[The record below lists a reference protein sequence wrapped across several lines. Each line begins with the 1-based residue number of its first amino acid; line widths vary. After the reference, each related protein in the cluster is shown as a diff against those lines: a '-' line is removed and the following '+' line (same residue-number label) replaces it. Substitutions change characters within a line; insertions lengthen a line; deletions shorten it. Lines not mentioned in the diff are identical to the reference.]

1 MTGANG
7 SAGGGGPQY
16 GGGPAGGGPAGGG
29 PAGGGP
35 AGDGPDSGAGG
46 EGSGDGAAV
55 GSLGLV
61 GCCGPAARSSGCSGG
76 LLDVV
81 IRLLRSGSDATDGAG
96 VGPREQLW
104 VE

>member
-16 GGGPAGGGPAGGG
+16 GGGPAGGGP
-29 PAGGGP
+29 
-35 AGDGPDSGAGG
+35 DSGAGG
-46 EGSGDGAAV
+46 EGSGGGPAV

-61 GCCGPAARSSGCSGG
+61 GSCGPAARSSGCSGG

>member
-16 GGGPAGGGPAGGG
+16 GGGPAGGGP
-29 PAGGGP
+29 
-35 AGDGPDSGAGG
+35 DSGAGAD
-46 EGSGDGAAV
+46 GSAGGAAV

-61 GCCGPAARSSGCSGG
+61 GCSGPAARSSGCSGG